1 MFSFW
6 CCVVAG
12 SMWKMELGSEEPPA
26 YPERHGRPDC
36 AYYMRTGTCGFGDGC
51 RYNHPRD
58 RRMSTIAPSH
68 QQYPVITS
76 WEVAR
81 SSMLPPSYMQ
91 GPYGP
96 MLLFPGIMPDPGWST
111 FPVTPSP
118 PMSTGGEQNA
128 VLEESQYD
136 SAAQTSRLHP
146 AHSESYPMAVSVSF
160 FVETGWWGPQVERG
174 GTRVTRSD
182 TCSNKVQVVTFCF
195 VFALC
200 PLLNSREVGRRASAS
215 FNDKSPAGNGV
226 SAADLLRP
234 QAVVSFDD
242 SVLFPSQSLGGGE
255 RRGLGKKSLSSNG
268 TLIID
273 WNSESERN
281 EDFEWDSDDEATTG
295 DDAPSSDPP
304 ACPPGEVVLSSPWR
318 SGPSN
323 LALV

>member
-118 PMSTGGEQNA
+118 PMSTGGEQNT

-146 AHSESYPMAVSVSF
+146 AHSKSYPMAVS
-160 FVETGWWGPQVERG
+160 
-174 GTRVTRSD
+174 
-182 TCSNKVQVVTFCF
+182 
-195 VFALC
+195 
-200 PLLNSREVGRRASAS
+200 
-215 FNDKSPAGNGV
+215 
-226 SAADLLRP
+226 
-234 QAVVSFDD
+234 
-242 SVLFPSQSLGGGE
+242 
-255 RRGLGKKSLSSNG
+255 
-268 TLIID
+268 D

-323 LALV
+323 LALI

>member
-118 PMSTGGEQNA
+118 PMSTGGEQNT

-136 SAAQTSRLHP
+136 SAAQTSR
-146 AHSESYPMAVSVSF
+146 F

-182 TCSNKVQVVTFCF
+182 TCSNKVQFVTFCF

-200 PLLNSREVGRRASAS
+200 PLVNSREVGRRASAS
-215 FNDKSPAGNGV
+215 FNDKSPADNGV

-242 SVLFPSQSLGGGE
+242 SVLFPSQSLGGGGAARFGE
-255 RRGLGKKSLSSNG
+255 EVS
-268 TLIID
+268 D

-304 ACPPGEVVLSSPWR
+304 ACPPGEVVLSSPR
-318 SGPSN
+318 IFTC
-323 LALV
+323 LEH